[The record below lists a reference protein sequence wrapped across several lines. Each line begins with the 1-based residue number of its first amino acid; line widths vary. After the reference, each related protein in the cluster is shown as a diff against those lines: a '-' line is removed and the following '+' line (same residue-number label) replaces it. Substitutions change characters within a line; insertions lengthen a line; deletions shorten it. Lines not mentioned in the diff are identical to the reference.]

1 MKTTTSKRPQKS
13 KGPQRSWKRA
23 LIVVV
28 AALVVISLGR
38 SLIPLGGSGP
48 SPLNITGGGRE
59 GTTTKEPPAQ
69 QPTKIVQFNGKKVP
83 IGEGPVAVLNP
94 GLARPGG
101 KVGVNG
107 SGFDPGA
114 RVNVMLSSGKGRAT
128 IMATKKANKYGVIDA
143 EFTYPV
149 GAGNSGKKQSVTLAQ
164 VGSTKK
170 VAKAELVAQAGVGLV
185 ELSDQ
190 VGKPGTPLTVDADGF
205 LPNEKINVFWGRLT
219 GTPSQVLRADPD
231 GKLQHESLRVGV
243 GAVGDNTVIL
253 MGAKSKTTAMA
264 PFQLLRQ
271 YPMVLTKPFSARAT
285 ETIHVTGK
293 GFAPN
298 ERVLGYLGQAGGMPV
313 MTVRADEDGSIG
325 NIAFKVPFDLKG
337 RQTLIF
343 TGEQSRA
350 SAKAGFLA
358 QQYMPVVRGSTW
370 GGLPGT
376 VMNFYA
382 KGFAPN
388 EAVHVY
394 VGDELVSAFRVDSK
408 GKAVAAGKYMI
419 PSDVEKSV
427 EFQMIGARSGGVGK
441 LSVKVDKS
449 EGMVQIPKQPKYK
462 LPKDLRR

>member
-1 MKTTTSKRPQKS
+1 MKTSTSKRPQAS
-13 KGPQRSWKRA
+13 KRPQRPWKRA

-28 AALVVISLGR
+28 AVLVVISLGR

-48 SPLNITGGGRE
+48 SPLNIMGAGRE
-59 GTTTKEPPAQ
+59 GTTTKAPPVQ
-69 QPTKIVQFNGKKVP
+69 KPTKIVKFNGKKVP

-114 RVNVMLSSGKGRAT
+114 RVNVLLSSGKGRAT

-149 GAGNSGKKQSVTLAQ
+149 GAGNSGRKQSVTVAQ
-164 VGSTKK
+164 VGSNSK

-231 GKLQHESLRVGV
+231 GKLQHESIRVGV

-285 ETIHVTGK
+285 ETIYVTGK

-298 ERVLGYLGQAGGMPV
+298 ERVLGYLGQAGGTPV

-325 NIAFKVPFDLKG
+325 NIAFRVPFDLKG
-337 RQTLIF
+337 RQSLIF

-350 SAKAGFLA
+350 SAKTGFLA
-358 QQYMPVVRGSTW
+358 QQYMPSVRGSTW

-394 VGDELVSAFRVDSK
+394 VDEELVSAFRVNSK
-408 GKAVAAGKYMI
+408 GKAVAAGKFMI

-427 EFQMIGARSGGVGK
+427 EFEMVGARSGGVGK

-449 EGMVQIPKQPKYK
+449 EGMVQIPKAPKYK

>member
-1 MKTTTSKRPQKS
+1 MKTSTSKRPQAS
-13 KGPQRSWKRA
+13 KRPQRPWKRA

-38 SLIPLGGSGP
+38 SLIPLGGAGP
-48 SPLNITGGGRE
+48 SPLNITGGGRT

-69 QPTKIVQFNGKKVP
+69 EPTKIVQFNGRKVP
-83 IGEGPVAVLNP
+83 IGTGPVAVLNP

-101 KVGVNG
+101 QVGVNG

-128 IMATKKANKYGVIDA
+128 IMATKKANRYGVIDA
-143 EFTYPV
+143 VFTYPV
-149 GAGNSGKKQSVTLAQ
+149 GAGKSGGKQSVTVAQ
-164 VGSTKK
+164 VGSTK

-185 ELSDQ
+185 ELSEE
-190 VGKPGTPLTVDADGF
+190 VGKPGTPLTVDAEGF
-205 LPNEKINVFWGRLT
+205 LPNEKVNVFWGRIT
-219 GTPSQVLRADPD
+219 GQPSQVLQADPD
-231 GKLQHESLRVGV
+231 GKLQHESIRVGV

-253 MGAKSKTTAMA
+253 IGAKSRTTAMA

-271 YPMVLTKPFSARAT
+271 YPMVTTKPFSARAT

-325 NIAFKVPFDLKG
+325 NVAFKVPFDLKG
-337 RQTLIF
+337 RHSLIF

-350 SAKAGFLA
+350 SAKAGFMA

-394 VGDELVSAFRVDSK
+394 VGDELVSAFRVNAK
-408 GKAVAAGKYMI
+408 GTAVAAGRYMI
-419 PSDVEKSV
+419 PSDAQKSV
-427 EFQMIGARSGGVGK
+427 DFQLIGARSGGVGK

-462 LPKDLRR
+462 LPKKLRR